1 MANDLSRS
9 FNGTWQPTSTR
20 PDSVTP
26 TREYVTEINEQMP
39 NSDFASDLAQ
49 FYPHASDADKQRC
62 LELLASMTITDR
74 MTHRVAR
81 ETEKK
86 KILQRPKTAIGSY
99 GRPGTPGARV
109 KKTMTSYRNDYPVK
123 PFTHHQNARPSTTN
137 TAYRKSFDPSGPVG
151 MTHYNDVH
159 GDKGY
164 NKAEP
169 YHRTGSSSGARKNNP
184 HPFES
189 FMVWKL
195 PKNALNDHDQLYPHP
210 LTDQMMEEI
219 MRDKCLSTYQT
230 DYLGIPQGYQVRTAM
245 EDYVD
250 WREKVPYSHESTT
263 RAIYQAPRQHKDL
276 TNNISRFGCNRNIN
290 RPSTGIVPN
299 TSTARH
305 EMHLRKATSYDHF
318 YNKPFKPGTEQLSK
332 ALAKGKLDEFLRLAD
347 EKDRDAV
354 QSIVRKLKKQ
364 PEPTKESEEAEALRL
379 SGMSPTRPVTAKPIT
394 KFSWRS
400 SWTGPL

>member
-9 FNGTWQPTSTR
+9 FNGSWQPTATR

-39 NSDFASDLAQ
+39 NSDFVSDLAQ
-49 FYPHASDADKQRC
+49 FYPHASDSDKQRC

-109 KKTMTSYRNDYPVK
+109 KKTMTSYRRDYPAK
-123 PFTHHQNARPSTTN
+123 PFTHHPNARPGTTD
-137 TAYRKSFDPSGPVG
+137 TAYRTSFDPRGPLG

-159 GDKGY
+159 NAKGY

-169 YHRTGSSSGARKNNP
+169 YLRTGSSSGARKNNP

-195 PKNALNDHDQLYPHP
+195 PKDALSDHEQLYPHP

-263 RAIYQAPRQHKDL
+263 RAIYQAPKQHKDL
-276 TNNISRFGCNRNIN
+276 TNNTSRFGCNRNIN

-299 TSTARH
+299 TTRH

-364 PEPTKESEEAEALRL
+364 PEPTKESQDAEDLRL
-379 SGMSPTRPVTAKPIT
+379 SGLSPNRPVTAKPIPR
-394 KFSWRS
+394 FSWRS